1 MKDNGCERDTLDGV
15 IADLEKVKNTW
26 RNDQNKL
33 NYATLRD
40 ALHYLYQLKLF
51 RQTQIMQGIHK
62 MQKEYALY
70 PVEDWEEKKEITLDR
85 AIELM
90 DTQVGEL
97 GVVTG
102 VCLYAEDIRDYL
114 IEYRDLLNKPRHE
127 RLMDILREVRG
138 EKNVE

>member
-1 MKDNGCERDTLDGV
+1 MKGNGVERDTLDGV

-51 RQTQIMQGIHK
+51 RQTPIMQGIHK

-90 DTQVGEL
+90 DAQVGEI

-102 VCLYAEDIRDYL
+102 VSLYAEDIRDYL
-114 IEYRDLLNKPRHE
+114 KEYRDMMSRTRSE
-127 RLMDILREVRG
+127 RLVDILREVRG
-138 EKNVE
+138 EKYVE